1 MADSSPVKL
10 VPLIT
15 VFGVILEP
23 VAGEFLRA
31 SEVQAPLRPSFRR
44 GCCDTA
50 TILRGAGCFG
60 EVDLHAPEP

>member
-1 MADSSPVKL
+1 MAESTPVKL
-10 VPLIT
+10 VPLVP
-15 VFGVILEP
+15 VFGVNLEP
-23 VAGEFLRA
+23 VAGEFIRA

-44 GCCDTA
+44 GCRDTA